1 MLKPPATAISAID
14 WTSSFSGYGVLFSII
29 LISSTSSVTVVLTST
44 SSSPHAIKAN
54 SNVKTKNVKK
64 IVFVKVKFENNL
76 FLLI

>member
-1 MLKPPATAISAID
+1 
-14 WTSSFSGYGVLFSII
+14 
-29 LISSTSSVTVVLTST
+29 SVTVVLTST